1 LSSNRQPSHTPLV
14 AILTFTVFILLFI
27 FRSIDDNRLTSWRW
41 VFENVNAGNV
51 YMLLLAGIF
60 IAWMLSRL
68 PRPGPRALFVMS
80 FVAGAIFWREPEVIV
95 DASRYFTQAKHLEM
109 YGIGYFIKEWG
120 GEIHAWT
127 DMPLVPMLYGLIFR
141 YIGESR
147 IFIQIFTTLLFSLTV
162 VLVSLTG
169 RDLWDEEVGSSA
181 GMLML
186 GMPYLYTQVPLM
198 LVDVPSMFFL
208 VLSLFTLNRALD
220 RGGVMI
226 VLSSLSI
233 VCCIFSKYS
242 MWLMLSVLAVL
253 FLLRLKEGPAGKVLW
268 RGIPVILLA
277 GCISGILMLMRYEVI
292 SEQMRFLVDYQR
304 PGLKRW
310 TESFIST
317 FFYQVHPFVT
327 LGALYSIYLALKK
340 RDFRYIAVSWLVI
353 LIVLMQIK
361 RIRYAVPVF
370 PMLSLM
376 AAYGISG
383 IKAESA
389 KRFLILAAVMSSLV
403 IAIFA
408 YLPFLEGFSARNL
421 KNAGAYLDSLEVE
434 NVKVFTMPQESA
446 VNPAVAVPML
456 DLHTKKEVLFYYDT
470 TSLPPIEKYKK
481 HPLRFTWHYS
491 NPDYYSSKEGE
502 KYAVA
507 VISGGCDVR
516 LPEHVEEE
524 MRDLRSQKSFD
535 IKGRFRFKTVVT
547 VHSDVLD

>member
-1 LSSNRQPSHTPLV
+1 
-14 AILTFTVFILLFI
+14 
-27 FRSIDDNRLTSWRW
+27 
-41 VFENVNAGNV
+41 
-51 YMLLLAGIF
+51 MLLLAGIF
-60 IAWMLSRL
+60 VAWMLSRL
-68 PRPGPRALFVMS
+68 PRPGPMVLFVMS
-80 FVAGAIFWREPEVIV
+80 FVAGALFWREPEVIV
-95 DASRYFTQAKHLEM
+95 DASRYFTHAKHLEM

-120 GEIHAWT
+120 GEINAWT

-208 VLSLFTLNRALD
+208 ALSFFTLNRALE

-253 FLLRLKEGPAGKVLW
+253 FLLRLKEGPVGKVLW

-277 GCISGILMLMRYEVI
+277 GCISGILMLINYEVI
-292 SEQMRFLVDYQR
+292 LEQMRFLVDYQR
-304 PGLKRW
+304 PGLRRW

-327 LGALYSIYLALKK
+327 LGALYSVYLALKK
-340 RDFRYIAVSWLVI
+340 RDFRYIAVAWLTV
-353 LIVLMQIK
+353 LIVVMQIK

-389 KRFLILAAVMSSLV
+389 RRFLISAAVMSSLV

-421 KNAGAYLDSLEVE
+421 KDAGAYLDSLEVE

-456 DLHTKKEVLFYYDT
+456 DFYTKKEVLFYYDT
-470 TSLPPIEKYKK
+470 TSLPPIEKFKK
-481 HPLRFTWHYS
+481 HPLRFTWHYR
-491 NPDYYSSKEGE
+491 NPDYYGSRAEE
-502 KYAVA
+502 NYAVA
-507 VISGGCDVR
+507 VISAGGDVS
-516 LPEHVEEE
+516 LPEYVEEE
-524 MRDLRSQKSFD
+524 VHDLRSRKAFN
-535 IKGRFRFKTVVT
+535 IKGRFRFKTVIT
-547 VHSDVLD
+547 VYSKTVD

>member
-327 LGALYSIYLALKK
+327 LGAPHCANADKEDTLCGARISH
-340 RDFRYIAVSWLVI
+340 AVAYG
-353 LIVLMQIK
+353 
-361 RIRYAVPVF
+361 RIRHF
-370 PMLSLM
+370 
-376 AAYGISG
+376 G
-383 IKAESA
+383 
-389 KRFLILAAVMSSLV
+389 
-403 IAIFA
+403 
-408 YLPFLEGFSARNL
+408 N
-421 KNAGAYLDSLEVE
+421 
-434 NVKVFTMPQESA
+434 
-446 VNPAVAVPML
+446 
-456 DLHTKKEVLFYYDT
+456 
-470 TSLPPIEKYKK
+470 
-481 HPLRFTWHYS
+481 
-491 NPDYYSSKEGE
+491 
-502 KYAVA
+502 
-507 VISGGCDVR
+507 
-516 LPEHVEEE
+516 
-524 MRDLRSQKSFD
+524 KS
-535 IKGRFRFKTVVT
+535 
-547 VHSDVLD
+547 